1 MAEIGPKS
9 LIDYT
14 DDELRA
20 GIRRSAGTT
29 AWTYQEMLSELDR
42 RASRRAARAS
52 FALGLVSLVIALSAI
67 IVTAIRA

>member
-20 GIRRSAGTT
+20 GIRRSAST

-52 FALGLVSLVIALSAI
+52 FALGLVSLLIALSAI